1 MAIVEWK
8 EEYRIGIPAVDYE
21 HRRLIDLIN
30 NLHNDLSGNPDKAE
44 VLACLGEIYARISA
58 HFALEERVMR
68 ERRYD
73 QHAEHKEDHER
84 LLDEIRDI
92 MDRCEVEADFSYAAA
107 LSRELGDWFAVH
119 FRTKD
124 ARLHKAL
131 GDIH

>member
-1 MAIVEWK
+1 MALVEWK
-8 EEYRIGIPAVDYE
+8 DEYRIGIPAVDFE
-21 HRRLIDLIN
+21 HRGLIDLIN
-30 NLHNDLSGNPDKAE
+30 NLHSDLSGNPDKAE

-73 QHAEHKEDHER
+73 QYLDHKEDHER

-92 MDRCEVEADFSYAAA
+92 MDRSEAETGFDHASA
-107 LSRELGDWFAVH
+107 LSHELGDWFAVH

>member
-1 MAIVEWK
+1 MALVEWK
-8 EEYRIGIPAVDYE
+8 AEYKIGIPAVDYE
-21 HRRLIDLIN
+21 HRGLIDLIN
-30 NLHNDLSGNPDKAE
+30 NLHADLSGKPEKAE

-73 QHAEHKEDHER
+73 QYADHKDDHER

-92 MDRCEVEADFSYAAA
+92 MDRCEVENEFNYAPT
-107 LSRELGDWFAVH
+107 LSRELGDWFALH

-131 GDIH
+131 GDMH

>member
-1 MAIVEWK
+1 MALVEWR

-21 HRRLIDLIN
+21 HRGLIDLIN
-30 NLHNDLSGNPDKAE
+30 NLHSDLSGNPDKAE

-84 LLDEIRDI
+84 LLDEIRD
-92 MDRCEVEADFSYAAA
+92 AA
-107 LSRELGDWFAVH
+107 
-119 FRTKD
+119 
-124 ARLHKAL
+124 
-131 GDIH
+131 

>member
-1 MAIVEWK
+1 MALVEWK
-8 EEYRIGIPAVDYE
+8 AEYKIGIPAVDYE
-21 HRRLIDLIN
+21 HRGLIDLIN
-30 NLHNDLSGNPDKAE
+30 NLHGDLSSKPEKAE

-73 QHAEHKEDHER
+73 QYAEHKEDHER

-92 MDRCEVEADFSYAAA
+92 MDCCEAENEFEYAPA
-107 LSRELGDWFAVH
+107 LSRELGDWFALH

-131 GDIH
+131 GDTH

>member
-1 MAIVEWK
+1 MALVEWK
-8 EEYRIGIPAVDYE
+8 AEYKIGIPAVDYE
-21 HRRLIDLIN
+21 HRGLIDLIN
-30 NLHNDLSGNPDKAE
+30 NLHADLSGKPEKAQ

-73 QHAEHKEDHER
+73 QYADHKEDHER

-92 MDRCEVEADFSYAAA
+92 MDRCEAENDFNYASA
-107 LSRELGDWFAVH
+107 LSRELGDWFALH

-131 GDIH
+131 GDMH

>member
-1 MAIVEWK
+1 MALVEWK
-8 EEYRIGIPAVDYE
+8 AEFKIGIPAVDYE
-21 HRRLIDLIN
+21 HRGLIDLIN
-30 NLHNDLSGNPDKAE
+30 NLHGDLSGKPEKAE

-73 QHAEHKEDHER
+73 QYAEHKEDHER

-92 MDRCEVEADFSYAAA
+92 MDRCEAENEFDYAPA
-107 LSRELGDWFAVH
+107 LSRELGDWFALH

-124 ARLHKAL
+124 AWLHKAL

>member
-1 MAIVEWK
+1 MTRVEWK

-21 HRRLIDLIN
+21 HRSLIDLIN
-30 NLHNDLSGNPDKAE
+30 DLHSDLSGNPDKAE

-73 QHAEHKEDHER
+73 QLAEHKEDHER

-92 MDRCEVEADFSYAAA
+92 MDRCEAEADFNYAMA